1 MPNIIPPVV
10 HIFNLSLKSGYIP
23 ERYTCAKVIPF
34 YKSGVT
40 TEFTNYRPISLLS
53 SFSKLLE
60 KLVARQMFKFINKFN
75 ILYSHQYGFRPNHD
89 INSQPLIQFL
99 EKIYEGMNKDNP
111 EYTIAIFLDLNKA
124 FDIVGFEI
132 LLKKLNP
139 YGFRDNTNLWFRN
152 YLTNRTQYIS
162 VRDFVS
168 SCKEILCGVPQGS
181 VLGLLLFL
189 LYINDLPDCTLFF
202 TSLFAD
208 DTGFLKSFNNLE
220 TLFQNANHE
229 LSKASYWFQANKLTL
244 NVSKTKYIVFRNKSM
259 VFVQNYLVQFLPSK
273 ALKIFSR

>member
-1 MPNIIPPVV
+1 MPNIISSVV

-23 ERYTCAKVIPF
+23 ESYKCAKVIPF

-111 EYTIAIFLDLNKA
+111 EYTIVF
-124 FDIVGFEI
+124 
-132 LLKKLNP
+132 
-139 YGFRDNTNLWFRN
+139 FR
-152 YLTNRTQYIS
+152 S
-162 VRDFVS
+162 
-168 SCKEILCGVPQGS
+168 E
-181 VLGLLLFL
+181 
-189 LYINDLPDCTLFF
+189 
-202 TSLFAD
+202 
-208 DTGFLKSFNNLE
+208 
-220 TLFQNANHE
+220 
-229 LSKASYWFQANKLTL
+229 
-244 NVSKTKYIVFRNKSM
+244 
-259 VFVQNYLVQFLPSK
+259 
-273 ALKIFSR
+273 